1 MEKGL
6 VHRYA
11 MAIDGYHRIAAELFG
26 PNSFEARHMRRVLAN
41 EFPPIVFFDMQDR
54 SGTAERAEI
63 NRLALKTYRDI
74 TLANLRSLLN
84 YRFYRQTRRAASR
97 IKRFTRRLA
106 GLEKAGS

>member
-6 VHRYA
+6 VHPYA
-11 MAIDGYHRIAAELFG
+11 MPMDGYHRIAAEVFG
-26 PNSFEARHMRRVLAN
+26 ANSFEARHMRRVLAN
-41 EFPPIVFFDMQDR
+41 EFPPIVFLDMQDR

-63 NRLALKTYRDI
+63 NRLAFKTYRD
-74 TLANLRSLLN
+74 LRRANLASLLEF
-84 YRFYRQTRRAASR
+84 RFYRQTRRAASR